1 MATPSDDTKTT
12 VAKKA
17 AKKTPVSKAASK
29 TASKTTASKTTA
41 SKTTASKTAS
51 KTAKKAAPA
60 KTAAKKAASK
70 GASSA
75 ASNKP
80 LNFDFSDRVEVE
92 SSAKKPSQNTSANDG
107 LDKAKEHAGRAFD
120 EIATAAVVGLDHVSK
135 KLDAAAVIAK
145 REGKAALAKGEK
157 WVQEHP
163 VAASVAGSAV
173 VGTATAALK
182 KLFKR

>member
-41 SKTTASKTAS
+41 SKTAS

-60 KTAAKKAASK
+60 KTAAKKATKAAPK
-70 GASSA
+70 GAPSA

-80 LNFDFSDRVEVE
+80 LEFDFSDRVEVE